1 MKRRTSTNF
10 YVLGAWMAAQ
20 KTFEWVE
27 PSGGAVCFPRFRSG
41 AAVDLDRFY
50 SILENELRT
59 AVGPGHWF
67 DEDRR
72 HFRIGFGYPPE
83 DEFVRGLEAIEKAAN
98 ATTK

>member
-1 MKRRTSTNF
+1 VIGSIRDLPPVLKKSEVNF
-10 YVLGAWMAAQ
+10 RWYQHLD
-20 KTFEWVE
+20 
-27 PSGGAVCFPRFRSG
+27 FRDSARG
-41 AAVDLDRFY
+41 AVDLDRFY

-83 DEFVRGLEAIEKAAN
+83 DEFVRGLEAIEKAAR
-98 ATTK
+98 AAMK